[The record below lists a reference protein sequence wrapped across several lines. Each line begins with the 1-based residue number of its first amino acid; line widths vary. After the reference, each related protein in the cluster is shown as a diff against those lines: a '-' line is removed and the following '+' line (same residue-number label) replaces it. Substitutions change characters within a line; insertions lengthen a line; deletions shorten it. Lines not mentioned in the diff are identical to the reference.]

1 MPEYIIKAHSKSRN
15 QTQRQLNLIAGDP
28 TTLALARQTADAFA
42 HSLNLKAKDNKDWK
56 GQVELV
62 SEQYVRTM

>member
-1 MPEYIIKAHSKSRN
+1 MSEYIIKAHSKSRN

-42 HSLNLKAKDNKDWK
+42 QSLNLKAKDNKDWR

-62 SEQYVRTM
+62 SEQYVRTE

>member
-1 MPEYIIKAHSKSRN
+1 MSEYIIKAHSKSRN

-42 HSLNLKAKDNKDWK
+42 QSLNLKTKDNKDWR

-62 SEQYVRTM
+62 SEQYVRTE